1 MRKLLRL
8 FCYNQ
13 NVRKDVLRLK
23 EVYISERWKTKRT
36 RYVRKKAL
44 KKAFG
49 IILNHEID
57 KIACEAKNDFEKR
70 E

>member
-1 MRKLLRL
+1 M
-8 FCYNQ
+8 
-13 NVRKDVLRLK
+13 K

-44 KKAFG
+44 KKAFD
-49 IILNHEID
+49 IIPNHEID
-57 KIACEAKNDFEKR
+57 KITCEAKNDFEKR